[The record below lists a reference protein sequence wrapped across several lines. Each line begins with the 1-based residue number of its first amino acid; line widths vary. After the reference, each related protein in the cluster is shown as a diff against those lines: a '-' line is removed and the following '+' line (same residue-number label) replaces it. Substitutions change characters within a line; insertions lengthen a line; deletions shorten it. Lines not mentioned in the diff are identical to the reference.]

1 MVIRLYC
8 FLGFGAKSGVSGR
21 TAMTIGATVT
31 TRAAEL
37 LKLQEQLFFKK
48 PGSVVSAQATAGADS
63 CDQVYI
69 SKLIKFTFPT
79 KVNLNTKLRNR

>member
-1 MVIRLYC
+1 ML
-8 FLGFGAKSGVSGR
+8 FGLRSKKRASGR
-21 TAMTIGATVT
+21 IALTIGATVT

-37 LKLQEQLFFKK
+37 LKLQEQLFKK

-79 KVNLNTKLRNR
+79 KVNLNNKLRNR

>member
-1 MVIRLYC
+1 MVIWLYC
-8 FLGFGAKSGVSGR
+8 FLGFGATSGASGR
-21 TAMTIGATVT
+21 IALTIGATVT
-31 TRAAEL
+31 TRAGKL

-69 SKLIKFTFPT
+69 SKLIKFTFPA
-79 KVNLNTKLRNR
+79 KVNLNIKLRN

>member
-1 MVIRLYC
+1 MVIWLYC
-8 FLGFGAKSGVSGR
+8 FLGFGATSGASGR
-21 TAMTIGATVT
+21 IALTIGATVT
-31 TRAAEL
+31 TRAGKL
-37 LKLQEQLFFKK
+37 LKLQEQLFKK

-79 KVNLNTKLRNR
+79 KVNLNNKLRNR

>member
-1 MVIRLYC
+1 MVIWLYC
-8 FLGFGAKSGVSGR
+8 FLGFGATSGASGR
-21 TAMTIGATVT
+21 IALT

-37 LKLQEQLFFKK
+37 LRLQEQLFKK

-79 KVNLNTKLRNR
+79 KVNLNIKLRNR